1 MHTVSGTFYKSF
13 DVERNR
19 RYWTFLP
26 TELNLLNIRIDQDI
40 TDLLMQA
47 HRALGIL
54 EGMIRY
60 IPNVEHFLEM
70 MICGDAYYSCRIDNI
85 AVHYR
90 DILIGNNNLTE
101 VKSAINCCKAFH
113 SLPDRF
119 FTKNNLCDLQNSV
132 MDGIWADGVSMIRNK
147 GFLMRPNIIVNTQE
161 YNPPPPENIDELLQ
175 DLIKYIAV
183 DQSVD
188 ILVKTALIYYQFETI
203 HPFSSGN
210 GRVGRL
216 LPALLLIKK
225 GILSKGCLFISEY
238 LYKYNDVCSELFFG
252 VQHFGNYT
260 EWIKFFL
267 QCIIDSSNQTIKRLN
282 AAVEERNNMEKKLQ
296 HSTKFSGEL
305 SKICDFIEKTPIFM
319 INDLVDAFQISY
331 NTASNRVDMLVK
343 MNIIKK
349 EKEQHR
355 NRIFTAQKYI
365 DIFMD
370 FNIDGKN
377 NYDHLDLMRK
387 K

>member
-1 MHTVSGTFYKSF
+1 MRTVSGTFCRSF
-13 DVERNR
+13 DEDQNR
-19 RYWTFLP
+19 GYWTFLP
-26 TELNLLNIRIDQDI
+26 TELNLLDIRIDQDI
-40 TDLLMQA
+40 TDLLVQA

-54 EGMIRY
+54 EGMTKY

-70 MICGDAYYSCRIDNI
+70 MICGDAYHSCGIDNI

-90 DILIGNNNLTE
+90 DILMGNNNLTE
-101 VKSAINCCKAFH
+101 TKSAINCRKAFH
-113 SLPDRF
+113 SLPNRF
-119 FTKNNLCDLQNSV
+119 FTPNSLCDLQNSV
-132 MDGIWADGVSMIRNK
+132 MEGILADGAGIIRKNP
-147 GFLMRPNIIVNTQE
+147 FLMRPNVIVNRQE
-161 YNPPPPENIDELLQ
+161 YNPPAPEKIDELLQ

-188 ILVKTALIYYQFETI
+188 ILIKSALVYYQFETI
-203 HPFSSGN
+203 HPFNSGN

-216 LPALLLIKK
+216 LPALLLMKQ

-238 LYKYNDVCSELFFG
+238 LYKYNDVCLDLYFG

-282 AAVEERNNMEKKLQ
+282 VAVDERAKVEKKLQ
-296 HSTKFSGEL
+296 HSGKFSGEL
-305 SKICDFIEKTPIFM
+305 TAICDFLEKKPIFM
-319 INDLVDAFQISY
+319 INDLVDVFHVSY

-349 EKEQHR
+349 EKEQQR
-355 NRIFTAQKYI
+355 NRIFTAQNYI
-365 DIFMD
+365 DIF
-370 FNIDGKN
+370 
-377 NYDHLDLMRK
+377 LDSK
-387 K
+387 

>member
-1 MHTVSGTFYKSF
+1 MREVSGTFYRSF
-13 DVERNR
+13 DEERNR
-19 RYWTFLP
+19 GYWTFLP
-26 TELNLLNIRIDQDI
+26 TELNLLNIRIGQDI
-40 TDLLMQA
+40 TDLLVQA
-47 HRALGIL
+47 HRTLGIL
-54 EGMIRY
+54 EGMTKY

-70 MICGDAYYSCRIDNI
+70 MICSDAYHSCRIDNI

-90 DILIGNNNLTE
+90 DILMGNNNLTE
-101 VKSAINCCKAFH
+101 TKSAMNCCKAFH
-113 SLPDRF
+113 SLSDSF
-119 FTKNNLCDLQNSV
+119 FTKKCLCDLQNSV
-132 MDGIWADGVSMIRNK
+132 MNGILTDEVGMTRNK
-147 GFLMRPNIIVNTQE
+147 PFLMRPNIIVNMQE
-161 YNPPPPENIDELLQ
+161 YNPPAPEKIDELLQ
-175 DLIKYIAV
+175 DLTKYIAV

-188 ILVKTALIYYQFETI
+188 ILIKAALMYYQFETI

-216 LPALLLIKK
+216 LPVLLLMKK
-225 GILSKGCLFISEY
+225 GILTKGCLFISEY
-238 LYKYNDVCSELFFG
+238 LYKYNDVCLDLYWE

-282 AAVEERNNMEKKLQ
+282 AAVDERDKMEKKLQ

-305 SKICDFIEKTPIFM
+305 SGICDFIEKTPIFM
-319 INDLVDAFQISY
+319 INDLVDAFHISY

-365 DIFMD
+365 DIFLE
-370 FNIDGKN
+370 FK
-377 NYDHLDLMRK
+377 
-387 K
+387 

>member
-40 TDLLMQA
+40 TDLLIQA
-47 HRALGIL
+47 HRTIGIL

-90 DILIGNNNLTE
+90 DILIGNNNLAET
-101 VKSAINCCKAFH
+101 KSAINCCKAFH
-113 SLPDRF
+113 SLPERVL
-119 FTKNNLCDLQNSV
+119 TKIIYAICKILLWMEFGQ
-132 MDGIWADGVSMIRNK
+132 IGVGMIRNK
-147 GFLMRPNIIVNTQE
+147 GFLMRPNVIVNMQE
-161 YNPPPPENIDELLQ
+161 YNPPSPENIDELLL

-188 ILVKTALIYYQFETI
+188 ILIKTALMYYQFETI

-216 LPALLLIKK
+216 LPALLLMKK

-238 LYKYNDVCSELFFG
+238 LYKHNDICLDLFFG
-252 VQHFGNYT
+252 VQHFGNYM

-267 QCIIDSSNQTIKRLN
+267 QCIIDSSNQAIKRIKE
-282 AAVEERNNMEKKLQ
+282 AVDERSKIGKNLQ
-296 HSTKFSGEL
+296 RSAKFSGEL
-305 SKICDFIEKTPIFM
+305 SRICDFIETKPVFM

-331 NTASNRVDMLVK
+331 NTASSRVDMLVEMK
-343 MNIIKK
+343 PYFFCVELCD
-349 EKEQHR
+349 EKYWAFVILS
-355 NRIFTAQKYI
+355 NAF
-365 DIFMD
+365 
-370 FNIDGKN
+370 FNS
-377 NYDHLDLMRK
+377 
-387 K
+387 

>member
-1 MHTVSGTFYKSF
+1 MRTVSGTFYRSF

-19 RYWTFLP
+19 GYWTFLP

-40 TDLLMQA
+40 TDLLTQA

-54 EGMIRY
+54 EGMTRY
-60 IPNVEHFLEM
+60 ISNVEHFLKM
-70 MICGDAYYSCRIDNI
+70 MTYSDAYYSCRIDNI
-85 AVHYR
+85 AVRYT
-90 DILIGNNNLTE
+90 DIIMGNNNLTE
-101 VKSAINCCKAFH
+101 AKSAVNCCEAFH

-132 MDGIWADGVSMIRNK
+132 MNGIGADGVGIIRNK
-147 GFLMRPNIIVNTQE
+147 GFLMRPNIIVNTHE

-216 LPALLLIKK
+216 LPALLLMKK

-238 LYKYNDVCSELFFG
+238 LYKHNDVCSELFFE

-267 QCIIDSSNQTIKRLN
+267 QCIIDSSNQTIKLLN
-282 AAVEERNNMEKKLQ
+282 AAIDERDKMEKKLQ
-296 HSTKFSGEL
+296 YSNKFSGEL
-305 SKICDFIEKTPIFM
+305 SGICDFIEKTPIFM
-319 INDLVDAFQISY
+319 INDLVDAFHISY

-355 NRIFTAQKYI
+355 NRIFAAQKYI
-365 DIFMD
+365 DIFLES
-370 FNIDGKN
+370 K
-377 NYDHLDLMRK
+377 
-387 K
+387 

>member
-1 MHTVSGTFYKSF
+1 MRTVSGTFYKSF
-13 DVERNR
+13 DVGRNR

-40 TDLLMQA
+40 TDLLIQA

-90 DILIGNNNLTE
+90 DILIGNNNLAE
-101 VKSAINCCKAFH
+101 AKSAINCCKAFH

-132 MDGIWADGVSMIRNK
+132 MDGIWADGVGMIRNK
-147 GFLMRPNIIVNTQE
+147 GFLMHPNVIVNMQE
-161 YNPPPPENIDELLQ
+161 YNPPPPENIDELLL

-183 DQSVD
+183 DQNVD
-188 ILVKTALIYYQFETI
+188 ILIKTALIYYQFETI

-216 LPALLLIKK
+216 LPAFLLMKK

-238 LYKYNDVCSELFFG
+238 LYKHNDACLDLFFG

-267 QCIIDSSNQTIKRLN
+267 QCMIDSSNKAIKRLSE
-282 AAVEERNNMEKKLQ
+282 AVDERTKIGKNLQ
-296 HSTKFSGEL
+296 RSAKFSGEL
-305 SKICDFIEKTPIFM
+305 SRICDFIETTPVFM
-319 INDLVDAFQISY
+319 INDLVEAFHISY
-331 NTASNRVDMLVK
+331 NTASNRVDMLVE
-343 MNIIKK
+343 MNIAKK

-355 NRIFTAQKYI
+355 NRIFAAQKYI

-370 FNIDGKN
+370 S
-377 NYDHLDLMRK
+377 R
-387 K
+387 